1 MLPASLAALQKS
13 LQQSPAPAAA
23 WAIVEE
29 YFYFIKPAGFQQQ
42 LWVLTVGLLTNDE
55 MQQAEKG
62 RQRHDIIFFF
72 EFTILFA
79 EAVHYL
85 HTGHTPHTAG
95 AAGRDG
101 STGQP

>member
-1 MLPASLAALQKS
+1 MNTLPASLANLRQH
-13 LQQSPAPAAA
+13 LQQAPAPAAA

-29 YFYFIKPAGFQQQ
+29 YFHFIKPAGFQQQ

-72 EFTILFA
+72 EFTLAFA

-85 HTGHTPHTAG
+85 YRQHSISEAG
-95 AAGRDG
+95 QAGRDG
-101 STGQP
+101 P